1 MDVLEWIKKAGDL
14 AVNAR
19 NVELQG
25 AVLEIKREVLQ
36 LKEENLQLR
45 ERNAE
50 LERKKAQPVV
60 YRQPSYFQTKEDGT
74 EDGPFCQ
81 RCYDADK
88 KLIRTHDLKQQTGM
102 LRNCPECKTSVW
114 ADRWPAPP
122 KPPNQGRRW
131 IRV

>member
-1 MDVLEWIKKAGDL
+1 MGALDYIKTALELAKKAQS
-14 AVNAR
+14 
-19 NVELQG
+19 VELQG
-25 AVLEIKREVLQ
+25 ELLNIKEEYLKLQ
-36 LKEENLQLR
+36 EENLQLR

-88 KLIRTHDLKQQTGM
+88 KLIRTHDLKQETGM

-114 ADRWPAPP
+114 AERWPAPP